1 MKTPHLVAFI
11 ALAFSFW
18 PSDLGAQKISYPS
31 QFQQLLTQAGL
42 EFFEPLE
49 AGYRDI
55 EPLKNDFQHCQ
66 FAIRSRKEGLQIR
79 YFILPWNDD
88 DPTTT
93 NPHLVTFRAIT
104 SIAINED
111 EAVISAIQPTK
122 ETLLKDFNADWGMIY
137 FFQPKPGFSDKPS
150 CRMVALCKEGQGTA
164 FIFYLFDDPANEALD
179 TRYLALRFL

>member
-1 MKTPHLVAFI
+1 MKTQFLPPFI
-11 ALAFSFW
+11 ALAFFLLASN
-18 PSDLGAQKISYPS
+18 LQAQKIDYPP
-31 QFQQLLTQAGL
+31 QFQQLLAQAGL

-55 EPLKNDFQHCQ
+55 EPLKNEFQNCQ

-79 YFILPWNDD
+79 YFILPWNDG

-93 NPHLVTFRAIT
+93 NPHLVAFRAIT
-104 SIAINED
+104 SIAVNED

-137 FFQPKPGFSDKPS
+137 FFKPKPGFSELPN

>member
-1 MKTPHLVAFI
+1 MKTPSLIIFI
-11 ALAFSFW
+11 ALAILLL
-18 PSDLGAQKISYPS
+18 PSNLHAQKIDYPP
-31 QFQQLLTQAGL
+31 QFRQLLAQAGL

-55 EPLKNDFQHCQ
+55 EPLKNDYQHCQ
-66 FAIRSRKEGLQIR
+66 FAIRSRKENLQIR

-93 NPHLVTFRAIT
+93 NPHLTTFRAIT
-104 SIAINED
+104 SIATNAD

-137 FFQPKPGFSDKPS
+137 FFQPKPGFSDLPN
-150 CRMVALCKEGQGTA
+150 CRMIALCKEGQGTA